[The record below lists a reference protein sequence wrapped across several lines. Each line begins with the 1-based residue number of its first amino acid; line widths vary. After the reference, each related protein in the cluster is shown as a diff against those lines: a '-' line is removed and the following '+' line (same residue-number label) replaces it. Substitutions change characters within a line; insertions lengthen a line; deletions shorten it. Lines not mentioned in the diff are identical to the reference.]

1 MLSSNPRVRDH
12 EQRRDGAALPGELF
26 AERYEAVSELGRGSI
41 GQLYLAREIAS
52 GARVVVKHATDPSLV
67 RHEADVLAALEHPNV
82 VRLKERHDASS
93 PPFLVLE
100 PVEGTDLEAFLSA
113 RGGTLDEVTLGRL
126 LLQLADTTAFLH
138 ARGLLHRDLKPAN
151 ILLRG
156 DGSPVL
162 VDFGAALPLDQ
173 AGSARLWSFVTEGYA
188 APEQYFADQGEGP
201 WTDVYGLGA
210 IGYRALAGHA
220 PSPALIRA
228 GGALGEPLATS
239 GNSASAL
246 RRAIDWALEPD
257 AADRP
262 QTMAQWRDSVAA
274 ALKEAE
280 ETALPAS
287 DRRDPALDD
296 YPPTIRVERVARHEA
311 ARKTVAQGL
320 DTAALPP
327 RRSARLLPIALT
339 LAVLA
344 AGLVAAGLYAW
355 PLYERYIKTE
365 WLVDPSGAGDATT
378 IADALAR
385 AGDGATIRVAPG
397 TYQES
402 LRIERPVNLIALESG
417 AAPIIAPE
425 SGPCLLVTS
434 RDGAIVGLDLRGA
447 AVGDPATAAPACV
460 ILAGG
465 GVSLEGNRI
474 SAASGPG
481 LLIDDGANPVVRGNR
496 LEGAGMV
503 VTAGARGTIA
513 ENRIVDAAGP
523 SLIVR
528 GGADPSLS
536 DNVIEGGAGVVFAE
550 GALGSFVGNRLLA
563 TNATGIRATTGAN
576 PRVID
581 NTIEQAKEA
590 GIFVYD
596 WGAGR
601 FEGNTIVGSG
611 LSGVAIAGGGLP
623 AFVSN
628 TIRDNAEHGILVVEG
643 GRALLQGNQIM
654 ANQGHGIA
662 LGADSEVELIDN
674 RLEGNDE
681 PQLLDAR

>member
-12 EQRRDGAALPGELF
+12 EQRQGGAALPRELF
-26 AERYEAVSELGRGSI
+26 AGRFEAVSELGRGSI
-41 GQLYLAREIAS
+41 GQLYLASEIAS
-52 GARVVVKHATDPSLV
+52 GARVVLKHATDPSLV

-100 PVEGTDLEAFLSA
+100 PVEGTDLEAFLSTG
-113 RGGTLDEVTLGRL
+113 GGTLDEITLGRL
-126 LLQLADTTAFLH
+126 LLQLADTVAFVH

-151 ILLRG
+151 ILLRP

-239 GNSASAL
+239 GSASAL

-262 QTMAQWRDSVAA
+262 QTMAQWRDGVAA

-280 ETALPAS
+280 EASTPPAS
-287 DRRDPALDD
+287 DRRDPVLDD
-296 YPPTIRVERVARHEA
+296 YPPTIRVERVARREA
-311 ARKTVAQGL
+311 ARKTIAQGL

-327 RRSARLLPIALT
+327 RRSVRLLPIALI
-339 LAVLA
+339 LAVIAAGLA
-344 AGLVAAGLYAW
+344 AGVYAW

-365 WLVDPSGAGDATT
+365 WLVDPAGAGDATT
-378 IADALAR
+378 ITEALAR
-385 AGDGATIRVAPG
+385 AGDGATIRVGPG

-402 LRIERPVNLIALESG
+402 LRIERPVSLIALEGG
-417 AAPIIAPE
+417 AAPIVAPA

-434 RDGAIVGLDLRGA
+434 REGAIVGLDLRGA
-447 AVGDPATAAPACV
+447 AVDDPATAPACV

-465 GVSLEGNRI
+465 GISLEGNRI

-481 LLIDDGANPVVRGNR
+481 LLIADGADPVVRGNR
-496 LEGAGMV
+496 LDGAGMV

-513 ENRIVDAAGP
+513 ENSIVDAAGP

-528 GGADPSLS
+528 GGADPSLT

-563 TNATGIRATTGAN
+563 TDATGIRVTTGAN

-596 WGAGR
+596 WGVGR

-628 TIRDNAEHGILVVEG
+628 TIRDNGEHGILVVEG
-643 GRALLQGNQIM
+643 GRALLEGNQIM

-662 LGADSEVELIDN
+662 LGADSEVELTDN

>member
-1 MLSSNPRVRDH
+1 MLSSNSRVRKH
-12 EQRRDGAALPGELF
+12 EQRQGGAALPDELF
-26 AERYEAVSELGRGSI
+26 AGRYQAVSGLGRGSI

-52 GARVVVKHATDPSLV
+52 GVRVVVKRATDPSLV

-82 VRLKERHDASS
+82 VRLKERHDDSS

-100 PVEGTDLEAFLSA
+100 AVEGTDLEAFLSA
-113 RGGTLDEVTLGRL
+113 RGGTLDETTLGRL
-126 LLQLADTTAFLH
+126 LLQLADTVAFVH
-138 ARGLLHRDLKPAN
+138 ARGLLHRDLKPGNVLVRA
-151 ILLRG
+151 
-156 DGSPVL
+156 DGSPVV

-220 PSPALIRA
+220 PTPALIRA
-228 GGALGEPLATS
+228 GGAPGEPLAN
-239 GNSASAL
+239 GRNSASEL

-262 QTMAQWRDSVAA
+262 QTMTQWRDSLAA

-280 ETALPAS
+280 ARATPAS
-287 DRRDPALDD
+287 DRRDPVLDD
-296 YPPTIRVERVARHEA
+296 YPPTIRVERASRREA
-311 ARKTVAQGL
+311 ARKTLAQGL
-320 DTAALPP
+320 DAATPPP
-327 RRSARLLPIALT
+327 RRSVRLLPIALT

-344 AGLVAAGLYAW
+344 AGLIAAGVYAW
-355 PLYERYIKTE
+355 PLYERYVKTE
-365 WLVDPSGAGDATT
+365 WLVDPAGGGDATT

-385 AGDGATIRVAPG
+385 AGDGAIIRVGPG

-402 LRIERPVNLIALESG
+402 LRIERPVRLIALEGG
-417 AAPIIAPE
+417 AAPIVAPE
-425 SGPCLLVTS
+425 SGPCALVTS
-434 RDGAIVGLDLRGA
+434 RAGAIVGLDLRESPA
-447 AVGDPATAAPACV
+447 GDSATAAPACV

-465 GVSLEGNRI
+465 EVSLESNRI

-481 LLIDDGANPVVRGNR
+481 LLIRDGANPVVRANR

-503 VTAGARGTIA
+503 VTGGARGTIA
-513 ENRIVDAAGP
+513 ENSIVDATGP

-528 GGADPSLS
+528 GGAGPSLG
-536 DNVIEGGAGVVFAE
+536 DNVIEGGGGVVFAE
-550 GALGSFVGNRLLA
+550 GASGSFVGNRLLA
-563 TNATGIRATTGAN
+563 TDATGIQVTTGAN
-576 PRVID
+576 PQVID
-581 NTIEQAKEA
+581 NTIEEAKEA

-596 WGAGR
+596 SGAGR
-601 FEGNTIVGSG
+601 FEGNPIVGSG
-611 LSGVAIAGGGLP
+611 LSGVTIASGGLP

-628 TIRDNAEHGILVVEG
+628 TIRDNAEHGVLVVEG
-643 GRALLQGNQIM
+643 GRALLEGNQIM

-662 LGADSEVELIDN
+662 LGAGSEVELEGN
-674 RLEGNDE
+674 RLEDNDE

>member
-12 EQRRDGAALPGELF
+12 EQRQDGAALPGELLAGRF
-26 AERYEAVSELGRGSI
+26 EAVSQLGRGSI
-41 GQLYLAREIAS
+41 GQLYLASEVAS
-52 GARVVVKHATDPSLV
+52 GARVVVKRATDPSLV

-126 LLQLADTTAFLH
+126 LLQLADTVAFVH

-151 ILLRG
+151 ILLRR

-173 AGSARLWSFVTEGYA
+173 ADGARLWSFVTEGYA

-228 GGALGEPLATS
+228 GGALGEPLASS
-239 GNSASAL
+239 GSRASAL

-262 QTMAQWRDSVAA
+262 QTMTQWRDSVAA
-274 ALKEAE
+274 ALKEAQE
-280 ETALPAS
+280 ASAPPAS
-287 DRRDPALDD
+287 DRRDPILDD
-296 YPPTIRVERVARHEA
+296 YPPTIRVERVARREA
-311 ARKTVAQGL
+311 ARKTVAQPL

-327 RRSARLLPIALT
+327 RRSARLLPIALI
-339 LAVLA
+339 LAVIA
-344 AGLVAAGLYAW
+344 AGLVAAGVYAW
-355 PLYERYIKTE
+355 PLYERYVKTE
-365 WLVDPSGAGDATT
+365 WLVDPAGAGDATT
-378 IADALAR
+378 ISDALAR
-385 AGDGATIRVAPG
+385 AGDGATIRVGPG
-397 TYQES
+397 TYHES
-402 LRIERPVNLIALESG
+402 LRIERPVSLIALEGG
-417 AAPIIAPE
+417 AAPIVAPE
-425 SGPCLLVTS
+425 SGPCALVTS
-434 RDGAIVGLDLRGA
+434 RAGSIVGLVLRR
-447 AVGDPATAAPACV
+447 AVVDDPATAPACV

-465 GVSLEGNRI
+465 AISLEGNRI
-474 SAASGPG
+474 SAVSGPG
-481 LLIDDGANPVVRGNR
+481 LLIRDGADPVVRGNR
-496 LEGAGMV
+496 LEGAAMV
-503 VTAGARGTIA
+503 VTTGARGTIA
-513 ENRIVDAAGP
+513 ENGIVNAAGS

-528 GGADPSLS
+528 GGAAPSLS
-536 DNVIEGGAGVVFAE
+536 DNVIEGGGGVVFAE
-550 GALGSFVGNRLLA
+550 GASGSFVGNRLLA
-563 TNATGIRATTGAN
+563 TDATAIRVTTGAN
-576 PRVID
+576 PRVVD

-623 AFVSN
+623 AFVDN

-643 GRALLQGNQIM
+643 SRALLEGNQIM
-654 ANQGHGIA
+654 ANKGHGIA
-662 LGADSEVELIDN
+662 LGADSEVELTDN
-674 RLEGNDE
+674 RLEANDE